1 MANAYGIYDNP
12 AKKLALDHPQVY
24 FLLVGSRL
32 PSDYDSSVNVAIN
45 LAEQFLG
52 DRLIL
57 TGEREDIPALLA
69 SMDIFCLP
77 SWREGMPRSIIEAM
91 IMGLPV
97 LATDIRGSREEV
109 IHNETGLLVPIKSP
123 DLLAK
128 SINELILNPIKTQQ
142 MGKNGRRR
150 ALEIYDE
157 EKIIEFQLDIISKY
171 QNRI

>member
-1 MANAYGIYDNP
+1 M
-12 AKKLALDHPQVY
+12 
-24 FLLVGSRL
+24 
-32 PSDYDSSVNVAIN
+32 
-45 LAEQFLG
+45 
-52 DRLIL
+52 
-57 TGEREDIPALLA
+57 
-69 SMDIFCLP
+69 
-77 SWREGMPRSIIEAM
+77 
-91 IMGLPV
+91 
-97 LATDIRGSREEV
+97 